1 MEATNHIN
9 AEVRSLAE
17 NKRGSVS
24 YYVVAVLF
32 AGCAF
37 YFFVARIVELVDSSF
52 INPFHFPMI
61 LVSNLAIASF
71 FITPPKTMSG
81 TVRRYG
87 LTLLVRNEFLFLILT
102 DALFFSGYYIFKN

>member
-1 MEATNHIN
+1 MEPTNHIN
-9 AEVRSLAE
+9 PGVRSLAE
-17 NKRGSVS
+17 NKRGSAS

-71 FITPPKTMSG
+71 FITPPKTMAA

-87 LTLLVRNEFLFLILT
+87 LTLLVRNELLI
-102 DALFFSGYYIFKN
+102 FV